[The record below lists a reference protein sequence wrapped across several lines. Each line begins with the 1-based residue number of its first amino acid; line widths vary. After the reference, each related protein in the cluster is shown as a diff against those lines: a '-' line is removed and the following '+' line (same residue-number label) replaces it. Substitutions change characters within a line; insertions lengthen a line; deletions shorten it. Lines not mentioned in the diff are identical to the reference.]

1 MCLFLERT
9 FLEERRKLHLLI
21 LIWFFFFL
29 SSTELYQI
37 RWARQCVNTDVGIV
51 NSCELVHCFC
61 IMSMLWE
68 GLCPFITDMNILWLA
83 KCKLCPQLSVCCFG
97 CACECMWGAGLW
109 SSLLR
114 WKQCVQPQSKMPQEQ
129 QRALAAAA
137 AAAWRGAQI
146 DPPVP
151 SVPLGC
157 TEII

>member
-1 MCLFLERT
+1 MSLSDKQSLAVKLCACFLKELFWKREGSC
-9 FLEERRKLHLLI
+9 I
-21 LIWFFFFL
+21 YWYSSDFFFFL

-51 NSCELVHCFC
+51 NNCELVHCFC

-83 KCKLCPQLSVCCFG
+83 KCKLCPQMSVCCFG

-114 WKQCVQPQSKMPQEQ
+114 WKQCSSS
-129 QRALAAAA
+129 RASRTEG
-137 AAAWRGAQI
+137 WGWI
-146 DPPVP
+146 
-151 SVPLGC
+151 SVR
-157 TEII
+157 